1 MGVAPDAL
9 SHCPAHHRLMPSS
22 TPNATHVEIIIE
34 DGGIHGIVRD
44 SRGRETTFS
53 GWLSLIAAVE
63 ACRHEAKTNRPAPGR
78 PSPSIRV
85 SAEKEH

>member
-9 SHCPAHHRLMPSS
+9 SHRPVDHRVMSS
-22 TPNATHVEIIIE
+22 SRPNATHVEVIIE

-44 SRGRETTFS
+44 RRGRETPFS

-63 ACRHEAKTNRPAPGR
+63 ACRHGGQDNSPAPR
-78 PSPSIRV
+78 PP
-85 SAEKEH
+85 EHRRNP